1 MDEPSTDDDDNA
13 ADVLVK
19 QENLSNY
26 DNLSERLEENKID
39 LHSLLFFC
47 GGGIDE
53 GENNWSGCYNK
64 EGGVNIEGEDDLGA
78 AEGDAKN
85 PEQDNLENSLPE
97 QFKNLNYN

>member
-1 MDEPSTDDDDNA
+1 MDDKDTDIEYMSPNQNINIRALDEPSTDDDYNA
-13 ADVLVK
+13 ADILVE

-53 GENNWSGCYNK
+53 GENN
-64 EGGVNIEGEDDLGA
+64 
-78 AEGDAKN
+78 
-85 PEQDNLENSLPE
+85 
-97 QFKNLNYN
+97 